1 MTISKTTKMTRYFIY
16 IILLTVFV
24 SGCTSEEEVIEN
36 NNSEINFT
44 AVDYTVVKAQT
55 IEQILQVPGRTLPFE
70 EVKIFSEI
78 NGRVKSINFEE
89 GERVKKNEILVRI
102 DTDIL
107 EAEKNQLQVDLRL
120 AEKDFNRKKQLY
132 EDEAGTLESVE
143 KSESTLEGLK
153 AQVALINVQI
163 NKGTIR
169 APFSGR
175 IGLRQI
181 SEGAY
186 ITTSDLITTLAQTE
200 KLKVSFSI
208 AQRYA
213 SMVKMG
219 QEISLKPPSDSLNV
233 SAKKATV
240 YAADPT
246 IDQETQMYNIR
257 AKMDK
262 NSSLVP
268 GGFVSI
274 LYNLGEVKNSIQVP
288 TQAIAPVVDGQIVW
302 KFNNGKAEKVKVNVG
317 VRTSDK
323 IQIFGDVT
331 DGDTIVMTGLLGMQD
346 GKNITPKKE
355 IK

>member
-1 MTISKTTKMTRYFIY
+1 MIKMIKYSIIVLIFSLFI
-16 IILLTVFV
+16 
-24 SGCTSEEEVIEN
+24 SGCKSDEEIVEDN
-36 NNSEINFT
+36 DSEINFT
-44 AVDYTVVKAQT
+44 AVDYTVVKTQS

-70 EVKIFSEI
+70 EVKIYSEI

-89 GERVKKNEILVRI
+89 GEKVPKGKVLVKI

-107 EAEKNQLQVDLRL
+107 EAEKKQLEVDLRL
-120 AEKDFNRKKQLY
+120 AQKDFNRKKQLY
-132 EDEAGTLESVE
+132 EDEAGTLEAVE
-143 KSESTLEGLK
+143 KAQSSLEGLK

-163 NKGTIR
+163 DKGTIR

-181 SEGAY
+181 SKGAY
-186 ITTSDLITTLAQTE
+186 ITTSDLITSLAQTE

-213 SMVKMG
+213 SLVKMG
-219 QEISLKPPSDSLNV
+219 QEITIKPTSDSLEV
-233 SAKKATV
+233 TPEKATV

-246 IDQETQMYNIR
+246 IDQKTQMYNVR
-257 AKMDK
+257 AKLDK
-262 NSSLVP
+262 NSSIVP

-274 LYNLGEVKNSIQVP
+274 QYNLGKAENSIQVP
-288 TQAIAPVVDGQIVW
+288 TQAVVPVVDGQVIW
-302 KFNNGKAEKVKVNVG
+302 KFKNGKAEKVKVNVG

-323 IQIFGDVT
+323 VQIFGKVNDK
-331 DGDTIVMTGLLGMQD
+331 DTIVMTGLLGMQE
-346 GKNITPKKE
+346 GKNIKPKKE

>member
-1 MTISKTTKMTRYFIY
+1 MTRYIFI
-16 IILLTVFV
+16 IFLGAFIG
-24 SGCTSEEEVIEN
+24 SCSSEEDIQEEN
-36 NNSEINFT
+36 NSAINFT
-44 AVDYTVVKAQT
+44 SVDYTVVESKT
-55 IEQILQVPGRTLPFE
+55 VEQILQVPGKTMPFE

-78 NGRVKSINFEE
+78 SGRVESINFEE
-89 GERVKKNEILVRI
+89 GEKVQKGSVLLRI

-107 EAEKNQLQVDLRL
+107 EAERKQLEVDLRL
-120 AEKDFNRKKQLY
+120 AEKDFKRKKQLY
-132 EDEAGTLESVE
+132 EDEAGTLEAVE
-143 KSESTLEGLK
+143 QSESTLEGLK
-153 AQVALINVQI
+153 AQIALINVQI
-163 NKGTIR
+163 DKGTIR

-175 IGLRQI
+175 IGLRKI

-186 ITTSDLITTLAQTE
+186 ITPSDLITSLAQTE

-213 SMVKMG
+213 SMVKIG
-219 QEISLKPPSDSLNV
+219 QEITLKPTSDSLDV

-262 NSSLVP
+262 NSALVP

-288 TQAIAPVVDGQIVW
+288 TQAITPVVDGQIVW

-323 IQIFGDVT
+323 IQIFGDVK
-331 DGDTIVMTGLLGMQD
+331 DQDTIVMTGLLGMQE
-346 GKNITPKKE
+346 GKNIKPKNE

>member
-1 MTISKTTKMTRYFIY
+1 MTKYYILIMLIGAFIS
-16 IILLTVFV
+16 
-24 SGCTSEEEVIEN
+24 SCTNDEEITEDD
-36 NNSEINFT
+36 NSEINFT
-44 AVDYTVVKAQT
+44 AVDYTVVNAQMV
-55 IEQILQVPGRTLPFE
+55 EQILQVPGRTIPFE
-70 EVKIFSEI
+70 EVKIYSEI

-89 GERVKKNEILVRI
+89 GEKISKGKVLVKI

-107 EAEKNQLQVDLRL
+107 EAEKKQLEVDFRF
-120 AEKDFNRKKQLY
+120 AEKDFQRKKLLY
-132 EDEAGTLESVE
+132 ESEAGTLEAVE
-143 KSESTLEGLK
+143 QAESNLEGLK
-153 AQVALINVQI
+153 AQIALINVQI
-163 NKGTIR
+163 DKGTIR

-186 ITTSDLITTLAQTE
+186 ITTSNLITSLAQTE
-200 KLKVSFSI
+200 KLKVSFSV

-213 SMVKMG
+213 SKVKMG
-219 QEISLKPPSDSLNV
+219 QEITIKPTSDSLNV
-233 SAKKATV
+233 TTEKATV

-257 AKMDK
+257 AKMHK
-262 NSSLVP
+262 NSSIVP

-274 LYNLGEVKNSIQVP
+274 QYNLGKAENSIQVP

-302 KFNNGKAEKVKVNVG
+302 KFNNGMAQRVKVNVG
-317 VRTSDK
+317 VRTSNK
-323 IQIFGDVT
+323 IQIFGDVQ

-346 GKNITPKKE
+346 GKNIKPKTE